1 MRKKAV
7 KGRAVK
13 RKVGLLWRIAAGLV
27 GLSLFFVLLF
37 RFVPVPVTPLMLIRL
52 IEQMSEGEKIQL
64 KHNWVSIEAI
74 SKNLPLAVVCSEDQ
88 NFMDHFGFDFEAIE
102 RSVEASKNGT
112 KRLRGASTISQQT
125 AKNVFL
131 WPGRSWLRKGL
142 EVYFTVL
149 IEIFWSKERILEVY
163 LNSIEMG
170 NGIYGAEAASRFYFK
185 KSAKN
190 LTGMQAAALAAVLP
204 NPREYRANPPGP
216 YIRSRID
223 WIVRQMG
230 QLGTLQLK

>member
-1 MRKKAV
+1 MGKKIYRFLW
-7 KGRAVK
+7 KFT
-13 RKVGLLWRIAAGLV
+13 VGFF

-37 RFVPVPVTPLMLIRL
+37 RFVPVYITPLMLIRSV
-52 IEQMSEGEKIQL
+52 EQLSEGKKLQL
-64 KHNWVSIEAI
+64 QHNWVSIDRI
-74 SKNLPLAVVCSEDQ
+74 SKNLALAVVCSEDQ
-88 NFMDHFGFDFEAIE
+88 NFMDHFGFDLKAIE
-102 RSVEASKNGT
+102 HSVEASWKGT
-112 KRLRGASTISQQT
+112 KRIRGASTISQQT

-131 WPGRSWLRKGL
+131 WPDRSWVRKGL

-170 NGIYGAEAASRFYFK
+170 NGIYGAEAASRYYFQ

-190 LTGMQAAALAAVLP
+190 LSKRQAAAIAAVLP
-204 NPREYRANPPGP
+204 NPREYRANPPSS
-216 YIRSRID
+216 YIQSRID

-230 QLGTLQLK
+230 QWGPLTFN